1 MSFTGVSTDDILED
15 IRKRL
20 KEANEKLKDDA
31 ENGILPP
38 ELMGDYINLSEQ
50 DNNENAINDEVF
62 DEVILEQK
70 NPEEARK
77 TMLDNLN
84 EVRQNLEEGLDDNLE
99 ILNFTRKN
107 IKDTLDKEGFEFEES
122 FYDENPAK
130 EDFTQENSIKE
141 QDNLEEYEEE
151 DEVFEEDYKADHQN
165 ANPYTYE
172 EHKISSISKIP
183 NYSGHEISFEENFA
197 SSLTQK
203 IANILDEKLGQLSK
217 KQIEKKDDTKLEDLI
232 SASLPNILEKWLD
245 KNQALV
251 LNIIED
257 VAQKHILQAISKI
270 KK

>member
-1 MSFTGVSTDDILED
+1 MNFTGVSTDDILED

-31 ENGILPP
+31 ENGTLPP

-50 DNNENAINDEVF
+50 ENNENTINDEAF
-62 DEVILEQK
+62 DEVILEH
-70 NPEEARK
+70 NTPEEARK
-77 TMLDNLN
+77 TMLNNLN
-84 EVRQNLEEGLDDNLE
+84 EVRQNLEEGLDDDLE
-99 ILNFTRKN
+99 ILQSKRENLN
-107 IKDTLDKEGFEFEES
+107 QEGFELEES
-122 FYDENPAK
+122 FYEETPTKEN
-130 EDFTQENSIKE
+130 FTQENSIKE
-141 QDNLEEYEEE
+141 QDSLEEYEEE

-217 KQIEKKDDTKLEDLI
+217 KQIEQKEDTKLEDLI